1 MKLTIK
7 LIALAFVVSFAA
19 CKGSGDKK
27 DGAKTEYAE
36 SNKDDA
42 NDIVE
47 YNNVLVSYTDKNNDY
62 LKSLDGTLQKIS
74 KGLEN
79 PTDRFAWIGITSP
92 MSMISINHSKV
103 KPETPPAALSSD
115 DQKFF
120 KDNVAG
126 LSSTMTKI
134 KDTYKALNDYIKAE
148 DWKDDKSAKGKLL
161 VDSIYSMSKKYYAYD
176 DKILA
181 KLEVIGDDAER
192 IILKSHPLKEYIFA
206 LKDDKKAV
214 DDFNKLLAENA
225 GKYKAAEAKIKTA
238 YAALEAQNAKH
249 KIMSP
254 PDAKKFPGQDGS
266 FTRFNESFSD
276 YLIEARKIMRDASAS
291 GKISDD
297 DGESLV
303 RKQDYMRT
311 AYNNFVD

>member
-7 LIALAFVVSFAA
+7 LIALAFAVSFSA
-19 CKGSGDKK
+19 CKGGGKK
-27 DGAKTEYAE
+27 EGAKTEYAE

-47 YNNVLVSYTDKNNDY
+47 YNNVLVSFTDKNNNY
-62 LKSLDGTLQKIS
+62 LKSLENGLKTIS
-74 KGLEN
+74 RGLEN
-79 PTDRFAWIGITSP
+79 PNNQFAFSGIINP
-92 MSMISINHSKV
+92 ISIPFYSNSKI
-103 KPETPPAALSSD
+103 KPETPPSALSSD

-120 KDNVAG
+120 KENVAG
-126 LSSTMTKI
+126 LNSTMTKI
-134 KDTYKALNDYIKAE
+134 KDTYKSLNDYIKAE

-161 VDSIYSMSKKYYAYD
+161 VDSIYSMSKNYYAYD

-214 DDFNKLLAENA
+214 DDFNRLLGESAE
-225 GKYKAAEAKIKTA
+225 KYKAAEPKIKTA
-238 YAALEAQNAKH
+238 YAALEAQRGKHSAMPAPNAKE
-249 KIMSP
+249 
-254 PDAKKFPGQDGS
+254 FPGQGDS
-266 FTRFNESFSD
+266 FKRFNEAFND
-276 YLIEARKIMRDASAS
+276 YLVEARKVMRDASTS
-291 GKISDD
+291 GKISQS
-297 DGESLV
+297 DGENLV

-311 AYNNFVD
+311 AYNSFVD